1 MSGGGTQAK
10 WEVWPDP
17 RKLMGWSGVASLKA
31 GVVLC
36 SNLKGGSYSEGG
48 ARRWDPKHDRLEC
61 FVMGPLWL
69 RLL

>member
-10 WEVWPDP
+10 WEVLPDP

-48 ARRWDPKHDRLEC
+48 ARE
-61 FVMGPLWL
+61 VGP
-69 RLL
+69 